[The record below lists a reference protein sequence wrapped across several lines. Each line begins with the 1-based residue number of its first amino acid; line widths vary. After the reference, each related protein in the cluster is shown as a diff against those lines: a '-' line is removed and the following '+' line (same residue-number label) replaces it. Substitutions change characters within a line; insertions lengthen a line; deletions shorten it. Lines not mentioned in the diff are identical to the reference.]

1 MHTQNE
7 IFIHADPA
15 TIYQFAAQVEFWPDI
30 LPHYRWVKVISS
42 HGQYQL
48 VEMAARRDFIPVKW
62 TAEMGLYPDEPR
74 ITFRHV
80 RGVTTGM
87 EVEWR
92 FTPMADGTKVE
103 ILHELELGWPVIGG
117 FAANRVI
124 GPLFIANIAGKTLKR
139 IKQLSESKAPVVTGA
154 TM

>member
-7 IFIHADPA
+7 ILIQADPM
-15 TIYQFAAQVEFWPDI
+15 TIYQLAAQVEYWPDI
-30 LPHYRWVKVISS
+30 LPHYRWVTLLGGDERIR
-42 HGQYQL
+42 L

-62 TAEMGLYPDEPR
+62 TAEQGLDPDTPS

-92 FTPMADGTKVE
+92 FTETPAGTKVE
-103 ILHELELGWPVIGG
+103 ILHDLELGWPLIGG
-117 FAANRVI
+117 FAAKRVI
-124 GPLFIANIAGKTLKR
+124 GPLFVSNIAGKTLR
-139 IKQLSESKAPVVTGA
+139 HIKDLAEAKAPLVTGA
-154 TM
+154 TS

>member
-1 MHTQNE
+1 VHTQNE
-7 IFIHADPA
+7 ILIHADPA
-15 TIYQFAAQVEFWPDI
+15 TIYQFASQVEYWPDI
-30 LPHYRWVKVISS
+30 LPHYRWVKLIASE
-42 HGQYQL
+42 GDYRL

-62 TAEMGLYPDEPR
+62 TAEMKLFPDIPR

-92 FTPMADGTKVE
+92 FTQMVDGTKVE
-103 ILHELELGWPVIGG
+103 ILHDLELGWPVIGR
-117 FAANRVI
+117 FAANRVV
-124 GPLFIANIAGKTLKR
+124 GPLFVANIAGKTLRR
-139 IKQLSESKAPVVTGA
+139 IKELAESKAPVVTGA

>member
-1 MHTQNE
+1 VHTQNE

-42 HGQYQL
+42 HDQYQL

-103 ILHELELGWPVIGG
+103 ILHELALGWPVIGG

>member
-30 LPHYRWVKVISS
+30 LPHYRWVKVLSS
-42 HGQYQL
+42 HDQYRL

-139 IKQLSESKAPVVTGA
+139 IKQLSEAKAPVVTGA

>member
-1 MHTQNE
+1 VHTQNE
-7 IFIHADPA
+7 IFIHADPM

-30 LPHYRWVKVISS
+30 LPHYRWVKVLASN
-42 HGQYQL
+42 GQYKL

-62 TAEMGLYPDEPR
+62 SAEVGLFPDEPR

-92 FTPMADGTKVE
+92 FTPMANGTKVE
-103 ILHELELGWPVIGG
+103 ILHELELGWPLIGG

-139 IKQLSESKAPVVTGA
+139 MKELAEAKAPVVTGA